1 MHITRRAFGL
11 SLLSAS
17 SLTLLPRASGATTLR
32 ALSLEELIEFS
43 DRAALG
49 TPVHFSSDYFY
60 VRGSRRIVT
69 WTRFAQEENLYS
81 GEAQEEEL
89 LIMTLGGKVGNL
101 RQKVPGEAALTLGQ
115 RCLLF
120 PSPENSD
127 GTRQVIGMGQGKFA
141 VEKSERLD
149 VLRQSRDLPHLIRSR
164 KSGTGGTVPRTALET
179 LSGKSLAE
187 ARALL
192 RGRK

>member
-1 MHITRRAFGL
+1 MLITRRAFGL
-11 SLLSAS
+11 GLVSAGAVTMLPLTS
-17 SLTLLPRASGATTLR
+17 SATTLH

-49 TPVHFSSDYFY
+49 TPVHFSSDYAY

-81 GEAQEEEL
+81 VDGQQDEI

-101 RQKVPGEAALTLGQ
+101 RQKVPGEAALTLGE
-115 RCLLF
+115 RCLVF
-120 PSPENSD
+120 PSPEQVD
-127 GTRQVIGMGQGKFA
+127 GTRHVVGMAQGKFA
-141 VEKSERLD
+141 IEKGDRIDL
-149 VLRQSRDLPHLIRSR
+149 LRRSRDLPHLLPSR
-164 KSGTGGTVPRTALET
+164 KVRKGGTATRTALET
-179 LSGKSLAE
+179 LSGKSLDE
-187 ARALL
+187 ARSLL